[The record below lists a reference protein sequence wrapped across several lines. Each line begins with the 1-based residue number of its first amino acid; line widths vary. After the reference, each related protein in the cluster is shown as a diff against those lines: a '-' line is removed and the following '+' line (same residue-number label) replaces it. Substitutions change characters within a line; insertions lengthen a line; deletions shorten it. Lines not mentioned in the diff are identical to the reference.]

1 MSAWLHP
8 KNAVKRLFGHDENRA
23 RSVVEI
29 EEAPPKATWSP
40 AVSTSNLK
48 EYLDYYRSRVEPH
61 YAVLVTGDWG
71 TGKTYQVRQAI
82 PAEEAYYV
90 SLFGLN
96 STDDV
101 VAAVYTAMFPRKAW
115 VKKIADGVGEMT
127 AEVSGFG
134 SLAVGGLTSGLVGAF
149 LRQEVNNDR
158 PIIFDDLERCGLG
171 VKETLGI
178 INLYVE
184 HHGCRVIVIAHDQKL
199 AEEFSEA
206 KEKIFG
212 QTIRVEP
219 QIIAAFDDFHSTL
232 PTGPEKNFVSAQRDN
247 IIGVFSESGAKS
259 LRILRHVIED
269 LNRLIGVLSQEHLA
283 NDQAMVE
290 LVRLFCAFDV
300 EWRAGRLEPED
311 LSQRRASE
319 FGYIAGRGGKEGA
332 GEQPKIVVAKN
343 RYSSVNLTSLLLQDE
358 VLGQMLIEG
367 RFDSPGVRAS
377 LDASSYFLKPQSAA
391 PWQIVG
397 SFDKLDDEVVNEAL
411 KKMQEQF
418 NERTVVDSGEMLH
431 IFALRM
437 MMASKG
443 ILGKDIKTVATECRS
458 YVDSLLAEGRLPQRG
473 SDWRWYDEFERSAY
487 GVGYWV
493 ADDYK
498 AEFEAIFRHL
508 LDARGKALEAKF
520 PELAPD
526 LLKIVE
532 VDGQRFLEEVCYTG
546 KGTNRYASIPIL
558 AAIAPKDFI
567 AAWMRSPKANWYWIS
582 NALQERHK
590 GARSEEILKPEA
602 GWIDEVARLLGEE
615 ADKASGLAKLRLQ
628 RAIPKLPPRQVE
640 PSAISDETTGGSRER
655 EKAAPAKT
663 RAARRRKANA

>member
-1 MSAWLHP
+1 MA
-8 KNAVKRLFGHDENRA
+8 EM
-23 RSVVEI
+23 I
-29 EEAPPKATWSP
+29 EAAPKATQPP
-40 AVSTSNLK
+40 AAPTSNLK
-48 EYLDYYRSRVEPH
+48 KYLDYYRTRKEPH

-82 PAEEAYYV
+82 PNDEAYYV

-96 STDDV
+96 SGDDV
-101 VAAVYTAMFPRKAW
+101 IAAVYTAMFPRKAW
-115 VKKIADGVGEMT
+115 VKKIADGVGDMT

-134 SLAVGGLTSGLVGAF
+134 SLAVSGLTSGLVGAF
-149 LRQEVNNDR
+149 LRQEVNNDK
-158 PIIFDDLERCGLG
+158 PIILDDLERCGLG

-184 HHGCRVIVIAHDQKL
+184 HHGCCVIVIAHDQKL
-199 AEEFSEA
+199 TEEFSEA

-219 QIIAAFDDFHSTL
+219 QVLAAFDDFHSAL
-232 PTGPEKNFVSAQRDN
+232 AAGPEKDFVAQQRDN
-247 IIGVFSESGAKS
+247 VIGIFSESGVQS

-269 LNRLIGVLSQEHLA
+269 LSRLIETLSEEHLA
-283 NDQAMVE
+283 NDPAMVE

-332 GEQPKIVVAKN
+332 GEQPRIVVAKN
-343 RYSSVNLTSLLLQDE
+343 RYSSVNLTSPLLQDE

-367 RFDSPGVRAS
+367 RFDKPGVRAS
-377 LDASSYFLKPQSAA
+377 LDGSSYFLKPQSAA

-397 SFDKLDDEVVNEAL
+397 SFDKLDDDVVDDAL

-418 NERTVVDSGEMLH
+418 DKRTVVDSGEMLH

-443 ILGKDIKTVATECRS
+443 ILGKDLKTVEKECRS
-458 YVDSLLAEGRLPQRG
+458 YIDELLAEGRLPPRG
-473 SDWRWYDEFERSAY
+473 SDWRWYDEFEHSAY
-487 GVGYWV
+487 GIGYWV
-493 ADDYK
+493 TDDYK

-520 PELAPD
+520 PELAPE

-532 VDGQRFLEEVCYTG
+532 ADGQRFLEQVCYTG

-558 AAIAPKDFI
+558 AAIEPKDFI
-567 AAWMRSPKANWYWIS
+567 AAWMRSPKPNWYWIS
-582 NALQERHK
+582 NALQERYK
-590 GARSEEILKPEA
+590 GTRIEEALKSEA
-602 GWIDEVARLLGEE
+602 HWIDQVIKLLGEE
-615 ADKASGLAKLRLQ
+615 ADKASGLAKLRLL
-628 RAIPKLPPRQVE
+628 RTIPRLPPRQVE
-640 PSAISDETTGGSRER
+640 AVPVSEKTASGER
-655 EKAAPAKT
+655 AAPAK
-663 RAARRRKANA
+663 AAAVRSGGRRRSKDTETD

>member
-1 MSAWLHP
+1 MA
-8 KNAVKRLFGHDENRA
+8 DM
-23 RSVVEI
+23 I
-29 EEAPPKATWSP
+29 EAAPKATEQPLAPRSH
-40 AVSTSNLK
+40 LK
-48 EYLDYYRSRVEPH
+48 EYLDYYRSRKEPH

-96 STDDV
+96 SADDV
-101 VAAVYTAMFPRKAW
+101 IAAVYTAMFPAKAW
-115 VKKIADGVGEMT
+115 VKKIADGVGDMT
-127 AEVSGFG
+127 AEVPGLG
-134 SLAVGGLTSGLVGAF
+134 SLAVSGLTSGLVGAF
-149 LRQEVNNDR
+149 LRQEVRNDK

-184 HHGCRVIVIAHDQKL
+184 HHGCCVVVIAHDQKL

-219 QIIAAFDDFHSTL
+219 QVLAAFDDFYSAL
-232 PTGPEKNFVSAQRDN
+232 PAGSEKDFVATQRDN
-247 IIGVFSESGAKS
+247 MIGVFSESGVQS

-269 LNRLIGVLSQEHLA
+269 LSRLTGTLSKEHLA

-290 LVRLFCAFDV
+290 LVRLFCAFDI

-332 GEQPKIVVAKN
+332 GKQPRIVVAKN
-343 RYSSVNLTSLLLQDE
+343 RYSSVNLTSSLLQDE
-358 VLGQMLIEG
+358 VLNQMLIEG
-367 RFDSPGVRAS
+367 TFDKSNIRAS
-377 LDASSYFLKPQSAA
+377 LEASSYFLKPQSAA

-397 SFDKLDDEVVNEAL
+397 SFDKLNDDVVDDAA

-418 NERTVVDSGEMLH
+418 DTRAIVDSGEMLH

-443 ILGKDIKTVATECRS
+443 ILGKDVKTVARECRS
-458 YVDSLLAEGRLPQRG
+458 YIDELLAKGRLPARG
-473 SDWRWYDEFERSAY
+473 SDWRWYDEFEHSAY
-487 GVGYWV
+487 GIGYWV
-493 ADDYK
+493 TDDYK
-498 AEFEAIFRHL
+498 AEFEALFQHL

-520 PELAPD
+520 AELAPE
-526 LLKIVE
+526 LLKVVE
-532 VDGQRFLEEVCYTG
+532 TDGQQFLEQVCSTG
-546 KGTNRYASIPIL
+546 KGMNKYASIPIL
-558 AAIAPKDFI
+558 AAIEPKDFI
-567 AAWMRSPKANWYWIS
+567 AAWMRSPKPNWYWIS
-582 NALQERHK
+582 NALQERYK
-590 GARSEEILKPEA
+590 GARMEEALKPEA
-602 GWIDEVARLLGEE
+602 RWIDEVVRLLEEE
-615 ADKASGLAKLRLQ
+615 ADKAPGLAKLRLQ
-628 RAIPKLPPRQVE
+628 RTIPKLPSKQIKAAAVAE
-640 PSAISDETTGGSRER
+640 EATSGER
-655 EKAAPAKT
+655 AAPAKAA
-663 RAARRRKANA
+663 AARSGGRRRSKDTDTD